1 MHEVLITDL
10 EDLSIKSH
18 QHFQMIANTKLMIL
32 IEYIV
37 AIIMYIILIFQEKDM
52 YYNQHKM

>member
-10 EDLSIKSH
+10 EDPSIKRH
-18 QHFQMIANTKLMIL
+18 QHFYMIAHTILMIL
-32 IEYIV
+32 IEF
-37 AIIMYIILIFQEKDM
+37 MYIILIFQEKDM